1 MQVCEADIFIFE
13 SLHNYFIL
21 LFYLSKINNTPAQ
34 PKRLCGGV
42 VGKIA
47 KIVDLNVSGD
57 STENGAPSAE
67 DIEYVQ
73 VKFSDDETS
82 QVFTLKQGA
91 SDSKVHY
98 LKLSVTIKLD
108 KRQSDY
114 KDKKKLIESTMTTYL
129 GSAVGDIVI
138 EYTKEE
144 ASNSKK
150 EMENRLLK
158 ALQAYYDTGAIYDV
172 SFPEYVVS

>member
-1 MQVCEADIFIFE
+1 MIMKKGMINFV
-13 SLHNYFIL
+13 IL
-21 LFYLSKINNTPAQ
+21 ALVLVNLVLSVILVFTFVPA
-34 PKRLCGGV
+34 
-42 VGKIA
+42 
-47 KIVDLNVSGD
+47 
-57 STENGAPSAE
+57 NGAPSAE

>member
-1 MQVCEADIFIFE
+1 MKKGMINFV
-13 SLHNYFIL
+13 IL
-21 LFYLSKINNTPAQ
+21 ALVLVNLVLSVILVFTFVPAVSKTNN
-34 PKRLCGGV
+34 LV
-42 VGKIA
+42 DKIA

-67 DIEYVQ
+67 DTEYVQ

-82 QVFTLKQGA
+82 QVFTLKQGT

-129 GSAVGDIVI
+129 GSEVGDIVI

-158 ALQAYYDTGAIYDV
+158 ALQAYYDTGAMSNPQEENCKIGV
-172 SFPEYVVS
+172 K

>member
-1 MQVCEADIFIFE
+1 MKKGMINFV
-13 SLHNYFIL
+13 IL
-21 LFYLSKINNTPAQ
+21 ALVLVNLVLSVILVFTFVPAVSKTNN
-34 PKRLCGGV
+34 LV
-42 VGKIA
+42 DKIA

-67 DIEYVQ
+67 DTEYVQ

-82 QVFTLKQGA
+82 QVFTLKQGT

-114 KDKKKLIESTMTTYL
+114 ID
-129 GSAVGDIVI
+129 
-138 EYTKEE
+138 
-144 ASNSKK
+144 
-150 EMENRLLK
+150 
-158 ALQAYYDTGAIYDV
+158 
-172 SFPEYVVS
+172 

>member
-1 MQVCEADIFIFE
+1 MKKGMINFV
-13 SLHNYFIL
+13 IL
-21 LFYLSKINNTPAQ
+21 ALVLVNLVLSVILVFTFVPAVSKTNN
-34 PKRLCGGV
+34 L

-67 DIEYVQ
+67 DTEYMQ

-114 KDKKKLIESTMTTYL
+114 KEKKSLIESTMTYL
-129 GSAVGDIVI
+129 GSEIGDIVI
-138 EYTKEE
+138 EYTKTE
-144 ASNSKK
+144 ASSSKK

-158 ALQAYYDTGAIYDV
+158 ALQAYYDTGAIYEV

>member
-1 MQVCEADIFIFE
+1 MKKGMINFV
-13 SLHNYFIL
+13 IL
-21 LFYLSKINNTPAQ
+21 ALVLVNLVLSVILVFTFVPAVSKTNN
-34 PKRLCGGV
+34 LV
-42 VGKIA
+42 DKIA

-67 DIEYVQ
+67 DTEYVQ

-82 QVFTLKQGA
+82 QVFTLKQGT

-129 GSAVGDIVI
+129 GSEVGDIVI
-138 EYTKEE
+138 EYLRKRQ
-144 ASNSKK
+144 AIARKK
-150 EMENRLLK
+150 WK
-158 ALQAYYDTGAIYDV
+158 TD
-172 SFPEYVVS
+172 F